1 MKIAIVTGASSG
13 LGREFVKQL
22 PYFYKNL
29 EEIWVIARR
38 RDKLLA
44 LSEECLL
51 PVRILDGD
59 MQEAIFLESLQKIL
73 QKEKPDVR
81 MLVNAAGFGKMGTVA
96 DIDQREPASHA
107 GMIDLNCRALT
118 QFTSICSPYLHRGSR
133 IVNIASAAAFCPQ
146 PSFAVY
152 AATKSYV
159 LSYSRGLAGEL
170 RSKEI
175 YVTAV
180 CPGPVNTEFFQVAG
194 HLPFNKWKESVM
206 ANPVSVVRRALLDV
220 RKRKQMSVYGIPM
233 KAAALG
239 AKIIPHGIVMQ
250 LLTSGNTKEK

>member
-22 PYFYKNL
+22 PHFYKNL
-29 EEIWVIARR
+29 QEIWVIARR
-38 RDKLLA
+38 RDKLLS
-44 LSEECLL
+44 LSGECLL

-59 MQEAIFLESLQKIL
+59 MQEDSFIESLQEIMVN
-73 QKEKPDVR
+73 EKPNVR
-81 MLVNAAGFGKMGTVA
+81 MLVNAAGFGKMGNVEE
-96 DIDQREPASHA
+96 IDKREPTSH
-107 GMIDLNCRALT
+107 GRMVDLNCRALT
-118 QFTSICSPYLHRGSR
+118 QLTSLCIPYLKRGSR

-146 PSFAVY
+146 PSFVVY
-152 AATKSYV
+152 AATKAYV

-170 RSKEI
+170 EPKEI

-194 HLPFNKWKESVM
+194 HLPFNKWKDAVM
-206 ANPVSVVRRALLDV
+206 ANPACVVRRALLDV

-239 AKIIPHGIVMQ
+239 AKIIPHGMVIK
-250 LLTSGNTKEK
+250 LLATGNTKEK